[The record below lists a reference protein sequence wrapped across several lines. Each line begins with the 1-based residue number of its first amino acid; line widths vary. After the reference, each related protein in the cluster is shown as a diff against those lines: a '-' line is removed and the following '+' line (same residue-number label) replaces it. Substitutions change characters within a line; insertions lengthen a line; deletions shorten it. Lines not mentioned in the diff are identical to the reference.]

1 MRNFLLACM
10 AAFLFGCAGNPS
22 AAFYGIPPGTPRADV
37 LAKMG
42 RPTAVVPLPN
52 NGERLQY
59 SLQPY
64 GRYAYMV
71 DLDSSGKV
79 VRAGQVLTEANFQL
93 IQPGTWTRADV
104 EREFGP
110 PAWVDRVASF
120 AGIVMTYRW
129 RDTANA
135 DMFYYIYVDSD
146 NVVRRA
152 HPGIEWINAPN
163 DRN

>member
-1 MRNFLLACM
+1 MRNFLLAAI
-10 AAFLFGCAGNPS
+10 AALLSGCAGNPS
-22 AAFYGIPPGTPRADV
+22 AAFYGMTAGTARQDV
-37 LAKMG
+37 IARMG
-42 RPTAVVPLPN
+42 RPTGVVSLPQG
-52 NGERLQY
+52 GERLQY

-71 DLDSSGKV
+71 DLDAAGRV
-79 VRAGQVLTEANFQL
+79 VNAGQVLTEAGFHR

-110 PAWVDRVASF
+110 AAWSDRVASF
-120 AGIVMTYRW
+120 PGIVMTYRW
-129 RDTANA
+129 RDTANT
-135 DMFYYIYVDSD
+135 DMFYYIYVDPD

>member
-22 AAFYGIPPGTPRADV
+22 AAFYGIPPGMPRDDV
-37 LAKMG
+37 IAKMG
-42 RPTAVVPLPN
+42 RPTAIIPLQN

-59 SLQPY
+59 SSQPY

-93 IQPGTWTRADV
+93 IRPGVWTRTDV

-110 PAWVDRVASF
+110 PAWVDRVTSF
-120 AGIVMTYRW
+120 AGSVMTYRW

-152 HPGIEWINAPN
+152 HPGIEWNNAPN